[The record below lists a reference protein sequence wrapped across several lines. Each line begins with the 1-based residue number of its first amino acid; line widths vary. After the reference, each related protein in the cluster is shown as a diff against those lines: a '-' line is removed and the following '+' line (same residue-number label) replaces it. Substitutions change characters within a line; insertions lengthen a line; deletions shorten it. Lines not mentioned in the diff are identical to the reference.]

1 MSYHVDI
8 GTIYEN
14 EIEAHSV
21 LEYLE
26 GDYEFLQEAL
36 GRCPNEDGWIEV
48 MVDYSVEI
56 TLPGYETRT
65 LDDTAQSS
73 NGMMCEI
80 TFLKSLIISYP
91 RTSAFGSVS
100 RKRNQRSRL
109 SRLRLPK
116 LKRLASYAPPRLRKP
131 NKKNRGWSNQPRFAN
146 FNCQHL
152 TGVWI

>member
-26 GDYEFLQEAL
+26 GDYEFLKEAL

-65 LDDTAQSS
+65 LDDTAPIKLEWDDVRNHISQELDNLLFENKRLRERLSEEKS
-73 NGMMCEI
+73 KVKAFEI
-80 TFLKSLIISYP
+80 TIAEAEAAGFI
-91 RTSAFGSVS
+91 R
-100 RKRNQRSRL
+100 
-109 SRLRLPK
+109 
-116 LKRLASYAPPRLRKP
+116 APEVAEAK
-131 NKKNRGWSNQPRFAN
+131 
-146 FNCQHL
+146 
-152 TGVWI
+152 